1 MTIRTVGVRYDLIGR
16 DSASRAFNSAGNSA
30 SRLERGFGKLGK
42 AAKGLSLALGVG
54 IAAGLAEGTKKAVE
68 FQAEMLRIQT
78 QAGGTAK
85 DVKILS
91 AQVLELGKTAEQG
104 PQELSEAL
112 YHLKAVGMDN
122 VQAMKALKTS
132 SDLAAVGG
140 SDLEATTNALAGAW
154 RTGIRGATNMN
165 EAAQTLNATIGAG
178 NISMEDMVA
187 ALGTGI
193 LPTAKTFGLT
203 LSQVGAALALFTDE
217 GVDSASA
224 ATRLRMSISL
234 LGAPSRAAEKQLD
247 RIHLS
252 GQKLGDAMRGP
263 EGLIGAMKLLKAH
276 LDASGLS
283 ATQSAALL
291 SHAFGGG
298 KSSSAILSMINNL
311 DVLEQKQEQV
321 NSSMGKYGP
330 AVAEQRKSAAAQ
342 IKIIKSNLEVFAIQA
357 GDLLLPPLTKFVTYM
372 TTTALPAVHHFGH
385 ELATRLVPVDA
396 IKAQFGRLTG
406 AVGDFFAGF
415 KPAST
420 KAKLKVPT
428 PQIAGPTIPSLLRK
442 PYTFKVPSPTLKGSK
457 SQIPDLIAKPKAQA
471 SQAKQF
477 GQQLRALISGGIG
490 DAIKSAPDDVDWGKL
505 GRQIGSGLGKAI
517 GWLGQHM
524 ADLTKKVIKALSK
537 IDFFE
542 VGKSFGKMAVPL
554 SLGILRTLFDPLFSA
569 SFWRKHWLDTII
581 AVVSVIPV
589 GRVGGALGK
598 VLEKVPVLKM
608 FAPFLKRIGGLGR
621 LVEKALGKGF
631 KVLGRAG
638 RVFLRGFVEGFEKVF
653 PAASR
658 TVRGKLDD
666 LVAKVFGYWARAGAA
681 GLRIVKGLR
690 DGIVGGIRWVGDAA
704 GQLAGRVVKAF
715 GGAGS
720 WLVSKGGALVRGLLA
735 GIAAGAKG
743 IGKWLG
749 THLVQPVVTWVK
761 SLFGIHSPSTVFAGI
776 GRDLV
781 AGLLAGITTA
791 ALGIGKWV
799 RAHVVA
805 PVLGVFSGARGW
817 LVSHGKGIVSGL
829 ATGMTAAAKNLR
841 GWTVSHLVNPIK
853 NAFSGAGDWLYQ
865 HGVDLMSGLLRGI
878 KRGFQSV
885 SGYLGSTVKGA
896 LKGVGGALGHI
907 PGFASGGLAP
917 VGTMAWV
924 GERGPEL
931 MRVTTAGA
939 RIYSTGRSMAMVDG
953 MALPPSRPF
962 PVPAARH
969 GATPPAPQPAPPT
982 AVNVYFNDRRLM
994 DLIDVEVEGGVT
1006 VAKKYTDTEVGRSA
1020 HRATV
1025 GRR

>member
-1 MTIRTVGVRYDLIGR
+1 MIAR
-16 DSASRAFNSAGNSA
+16 DSASRTFNRVGSSA

-54 IAAGLAEGTKKAVE
+54 LAAAAGEGLKKAVE
-68 FQAEMLRIQT
+68 FQSEMLKIQT
-78 QAGGTAK
+78 QAGASAK
-85 DVKILS
+85 DVKTLS

-104 PQELSEAL
+104 PQQLSEAL
-112 YHLKAVGMDN
+112 YHLKSVGMDN
-122 VQAMKALKTS
+122 VSAMKALKTS

-154 RTGIRGATNMN
+154 RTGIRGAKNMTQ
-165 EAAQTLNATIGAG
+165 AAQTLNATIGAG
-178 NISMEDMVA
+178 NMTMEDMVA

-263 EGLIGAMKLLKAH
+263 DGIIGAIRMLKAH

-298 KSSSAILSMINNL
+298 KSSSAILSMVNNL
-311 DVLEQKQEQV
+311 DVLEQKQAQV

-330 AVAEQRKSAAAQ
+330 AVEAQRKTAAAQ
-342 IKIIKSNLEVFAIQA
+342 LKIIESNLEVVAIKA
-357 GDLLLPPLTKFVTYM
+357 GNVLLPPFTSMVTYI
-372 TTTALPAVHHFGH
+372 TRTALPAVHHFGH
-385 ELATRLVPVDA
+385 DMATRLVPVDA
-396 IKAQFGRLTG
+396 IKTQLGRLTG

-415 KPAST
+415 KPASA

-428 PQIAGPTIPSLLRK
+428 PQIQGPTIPDSIKK
-442 PYTFKVPSPTLKGSK
+442 PYVFKVPSPTLKGSK
-457 SQIPDLIAKPKAQA
+457 STIPDLIAKPKAQA

-477 GQQLRALISGGIG
+477 GQRLRKLISGGIG
-490 DAIKSAPDDVDWGKL
+490 DAITNAWKDIDWGKL
-505 GRQIGSGLGKAI
+505 GRQIGSGLATAI
-517 GWLGQHM
+517 GWVGKHM

-569 SFWRKHWLDTII
+569 SFWKKHWLDTII

-621 LVEKALGKGF
+621 LVEKALGGAF
-631 KVLGRAG
+631 KALGRAG
-638 RVFLRGFVEGFEKVF
+638 RVFLRGFIEGFEKIF

-658 TVRGKLDD
+658 TLRGKLDD
-666 LVAKVFGYWARAGAA
+666 LVAKVFGYWGRAGAA
-681 GLRIVKGLR
+681 GLRVVKGLR
-690 DGIVGGIRWVGDAA
+690 DGIVGGIRWVGDAV

-720 WLVSKGGALVRGLLA
+720 WLVSKGGALVRGLLS

-749 THLVQPVVTWVK
+749 AHLVQPVVTWVK
-761 SLFGIHSPSTVFAGI
+761 SLFGIHSPSTVFASI
-776 GRDLV
+776 GRDLI
-781 AGLLAGITTA
+781 AGLLAGIATA

-799 RAHVVA
+799 RSHVVA
-805 PVLGVFSGARGW
+805 PVLGVFSGAGGW

-829 ATGMTAAAKNLR
+829 ATGMSAAARNLR

-853 NAFSGAGDWLYQ
+853 GAFSGAGDWLYQ
-865 HGVDLMSGLLRGI
+865 HGMDLMSGLLRGI
-878 KRGFQSV
+878 KRGFESV

-924 GERGPEL
+924 GENGPEL
-931 MRVTTAGA
+931 MRVTSAGA

-953 MALPPSRPF
+953 MALPPSRMF
-962 PVPAARH
+962 PVQPARH
-969 GATPPAPQPAPPT
+969 VTPAPVAQGAAPT
-982 AVNVYFNDRRLM
+982 VVKVYFNDRRLM